1 VQKCVIIFVFEM
13 DGRMWNKVG
22 FGGAVRGYKTYF

>member
-1 VQKCVIIFVFEM
+1 M